1 MHSYGLTQ
9 LPPPQPY
16 SPYLES
22 SLYPRRVPHTARHQS
37 LERAVQNRRLGVED
51 QLDAIQANFETK
63 RECLHRGAPSVRNL
77 PEASYNAH
85 RQRLTDLD
93 VNWRR
98 GQPITSPSQ
107 FYRQELEHVRASRH
121 ADSLAYQA
129 GRLPDPSF
137 HDTSRRRFQLANNS
151 GPHYWHEARY

>member
-9 LPPPQPY
+9 NPPPQPY

-22 SLYPRRVPHTARHQS
+22 SLYPRRLPHTARHQS
-37 LERAVQNRRLGVED
+37 LERAVASRRLGVED
-51 QLDAIQANFETK
+51 QLDAIQADFETK

-85 RQRLTDLD
+85 RQQLSDPN

-98 GQPITSPSQ
+98 PHPVASPSD
-107 FYRQELEHVRASRH
+107 FYRNELEALRAARH
-121 ADSLAYQA
+121 ADSLAYQS
-129 GRLPDPSF
+129 GRLPQPSF
-137 HDTSRRRFQLANNS
+137 LDTSRRRYQLANNS
-151 GPHYWHEARY
+151 GPQYWH